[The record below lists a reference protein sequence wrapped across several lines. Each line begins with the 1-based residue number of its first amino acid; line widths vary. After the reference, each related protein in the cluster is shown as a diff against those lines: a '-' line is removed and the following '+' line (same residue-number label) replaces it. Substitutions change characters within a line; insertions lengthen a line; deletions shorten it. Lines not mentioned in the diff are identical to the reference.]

1 MGSRDRLHNT
11 EALHDP
17 RRYRRIDAA
26 CDQTV
31 GKSETDHVEG
41 IADRVCRT
49 RASRRDHM
57 ARSAKSDKKRQL
69 SGDRGESRAGNV
81 IGAHFTQ
88 LIAEVETVLLFDKI
102 RRAATAP
109 EHNAPGAFFL
119 QARFVQTD
127 LGNAQRF
134 LGW

>member
-17 RRYRRIDAA
+17 RRERRAA
-26 CDQTV
+26 PAGDQTV

-41 IADRVCRT
+41 IADRVRRT

-57 ARSAKSDKKRQL
+57 ARSAEAEIKRHFA
-69 SGDRGESRAGNV
+69 GDRAESRAGNV

-88 LIAEVETVLLFDKI
+88 LIAEVETVLFFDKI

-109 EHNAPGAFFL
+109 EHNAPG
-119 QARFVQTD
+119 
-127 LGNAQRF
+127 
-134 LGW
+134 